1 MYKRLYILV
10 EGNDDERFF
19 KEIIKPL
26 FEDEYEQILIWQYA
40 QQKYKK
46 IRKFIESINSMG
58 ADYFFVGD
66 LDQNNNVIEKKEE
79 ILANFKNLSFK
90 KIIVVIKEI
99 ESWYLAGLDSETSS
113 AIGVQNFER
122 TDHLFK
128 EDFND
133 LLESVYDSR
142 IDFMWEIIKVFSLK
156 TAAKKN
162 SSLNYFLNNF
172 VDRDLLDKKI

>member
-1 MYKRLYILV
+1 M
-10 EGNDDERFF
+10 
-19 KEIIKPL
+19 
-26 FEDEYEQILIWQYA
+26 
-40 QQKYKK
+40 
-46 IRKFIESINSMG
+46 
-58 ADYFFVGD
+58 
-66 LDQNNNVIEKKEE
+66 
-79 ILANFKNLSFK
+79 
-90 KIIVVIKEI
+90 VIKEI
-99 ESWYLAGLDSETSS
+99 ESWYLAGLDQETSS